1 MIDLL
6 INLINAVAQ
15 LLVLLIIASA
25 VLSYFM
31 SPYHQ
36 VRQAIDQIVDP
47 MLMPIRRVIPLVG
60 SLDFSPL
67 VLIILIQFLSSTL
80 IKFLYVLR

>member
-1 MIDLL
+1 MIIFL
-6 INLINAVAQ
+6 IYLINAVAQ

-36 VRQAIDQIVDP
+36 VRQAIDRIVEP
-47 MLMPIRRVIPLVG
+47 MLMPIRQVVPLVG
-60 SLDFSPL
+60 SLDFSPFI
-67 VLIILIQFLSSTL
+67 LIILIQFLSTTL
-80 IKFLYVLR
+80 IKFFYMF